1 MFGAIVKGFVGGVR
15 VAKKIVG
22 DNAPEILFVAGVVGV
37 VGSVV
42 LACKATLDV
51 EKDIDKKDERMAD
64 VQKKIEKQRAEGLE
78 EEALEEL
85 KQQLEAGVTYHF
97 YVDLVKRFGL
107 AAVLL
112 LISLGMLGGS
122 HYIMSAKAANY
133 LALAVSTAEASKM
146 YQQRVIDDQG
156 MDKHLEYLTGM
167 KATEEMVE
175 AVLEDE
181 EKPRTVKKFVSESYP
196 DFEMTASAF
205 AKPFLPTNAM
215 YDTCDPAGP
224 LKFVW
229 IIEKQ
234 MNRKLKSKGYVFLN
248 EVYEALNIEQ
258 TQMGNEFGWK
268 YERDG
273 SNDGH
278 IDIVAVPCDYLDEF
292 GQRHTAYM
300 LDFNVDHEPLKKRVF
315 SNKF

>member
-64 VQKKIEKQRAEGLE
+64 VRNKIEANEEGLDD
-78 EEALEEL
+78 EALAEK

-133 LALAVSTAEASKM
+133 LALAVSTAEASRV

-156 MDKHLEYLTGM
+156 MDKHIEYLTGF
-167 KATEEMVE
+167 KPTEETIEV
-175 AVLEDE
+175 ALEDE
-181 EKPRTVKKFVSESYP
+181 EFPRTIRKYTSLEFP
-196 DFEMTASAF
+196 DDILGASAF
-205 AKPFLPTNAM
+205 SKPFLPTNAM
-215 YDTCDPAGP
+215 YDTEDPAGP
-224 LKFVW
+224 LRFVW
-229 IIEKQ
+229 LVEKQ
-234 MNRKLKSKGYVFLN
+234 MNRKLKRKGYIFLN

-258 TQMGNEFGWK
+258 SQMGNEFGWK

-273 SNDGH
+273 GNDGN
-278 IDIVAVPCDYLDEF
+278 IDIRAVPWEYLDEF

-300 LDFNVDHEPLKKRVF
+300 LDFNVDREPLKKRVF
-315 SNKF
+315 PNKF